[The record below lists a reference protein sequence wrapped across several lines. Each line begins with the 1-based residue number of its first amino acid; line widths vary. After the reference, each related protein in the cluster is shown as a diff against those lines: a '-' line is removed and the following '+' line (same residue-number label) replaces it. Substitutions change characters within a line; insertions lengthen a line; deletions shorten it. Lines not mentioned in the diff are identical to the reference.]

1 MSKTNKSPAFQFYP
15 KDYLSD
21 INVQLMTLEE
31 RGAYL
36 QLMCHEWEEKGLP
49 TDDDDLSILSGLGDK
64 WFEKSGD
71 KIKKC
76 FTIKKDK
83 LIHPR
88 LEKERKKQKTR
99 RDVMAAASKKGVA
112 ARQRK
117 RKEVKGREILDV
129 PQGTPQDIPQD
140 IPQGDG
146 KVTSSTSS
154 PSSSS
159 SASTKEED
167 IKPSVPSDEGT
178 TQKKE
183 LSKDIKLFFDAW
195 NEVAKQSNLTS
206 ALELTPDRRG
216 KIKTRLGERP
226 LDGWKEIFNM
236 AGKITFLNGVNQDG
250 WQASF
255 DWIIKNTGNGLQ
267 VLEGKYKKL
276 MNNFITK
283 ESAEEIIKNKTGGSR
298 EKGLRRPESSEGSE
312 CNLADKK
319 VNW

>member
-1 MSKTNKSPAFQFYP
+1 MAKKEKAPAFQFYP
-15 KDYLSD
+15 KDYMSD
-21 INVQLMTLEE
+21 INVQLMALEE

-36 QLMCHEWEEKGLP
+36 QLMCHEWEENGLP
-49 TDDDDLSILSGLGDK
+49 IDDDDLSILSGLGKK
-64 WFEKSGD
+64 WFGKSGD

-88 LEKERKKQKTR
+88 LEKERKHQKAWRKKCSDAGKKSAATR
-99 RDVMAAASKKGVA
+99 RKQAS
-112 ARQRK
+112 ARTK
-117 RKEVKGREILDV
+117 
-129 PQGTPQDIPQD
+129 T
-140 IPQGDG
+140 DG
-146 KVTSSTSS
+146 KVSSTNLGTKAELNSNT
-154 PSSSS
+154 SSSS
-159 SASTKEED
+159 SSSSSTSIKDKD

-183 LSKDIKLFFDAW
+183 LSNDIKLFFDAW
-195 NEVAKQSNLTS
+195 NEVAKQSNLIS
-206 ALELTPDRRG
+206 ALELTPDRRS

-226 LDGWKEIFNM
+226 LADWIELFNM
-236 AGKITFLNGVNQDG
+236 AGKITFLNGANQDG

-283 ESAEEIIKNKTGGSR
+283 ENVDEIIKNKTGGDR
-298 EKGLRRPESSEGSE
+298 GKGLRRPESSEGSE

-319 VNW
+319 TNW